1 MKRQITLMGT
11 IILGLLL
18 TTAPAFAQH
27 GHAGGG
33 PPSGVGAGPGPGAGS
48 GMGHDPSGALGPSS
62 ASNSAPGSQP
72 ETGRRSVND
81 LLTQNTKLASQI
93 SDLTGKDAQ
102 QACSGFKNLGQCV
115 AAAHVSKNL
124 GIDFSALK
132 GKVTGS
138 GAENLGQ
145 AVHDL
150 NPNIDAKAETKKGQQ
165 QAHDDLKGSGS

>member
-1 MKRQITLMGT
+1 MKRQIALSGT

-33 PPSGVGAGPGPGAGS
+33 PPSGVGAGAGAGS
-48 GMGHDPSGALGPSS
+48 AMGHGPSGALGPSS
-62 ASNSAPGSQP
+62 ASNSAPASQP

-124 GIDFSALK
+124 GIDFIALK

-150 NPNIDAKAETKKGQQ
+150 NPNVDAKAETKKGQQ
-165 QAHDDLKGSGS
+165 QAHDDLKGSAS